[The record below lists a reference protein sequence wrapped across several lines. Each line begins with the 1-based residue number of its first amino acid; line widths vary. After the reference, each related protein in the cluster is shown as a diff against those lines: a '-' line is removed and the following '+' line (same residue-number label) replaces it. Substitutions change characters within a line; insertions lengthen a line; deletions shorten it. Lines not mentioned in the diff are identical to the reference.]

1 MRPFLLAAMLIPFC
15 PVLALAQSS
24 SGESNKPR
32 VCVAIVENA
41 STVSA
46 YEERLTERLV
56 KDLRRNKLEAVA
68 MDSSTTKEHTL
79 RPTRQNT
86 AEADEKQCGYTL
98 LTQIVETR
106 TSPAAPQTSPRDS
119 ARVPSV
125 DASDPAGA
133 SSGSESREKWGIA
146 FALFRTSRYDP
157 VFETFILERASA
169 NVSDT
174 FLVAMDR
181 IANRVSREVKKK

>member
-1 MRPFLLAAMLIPFC
+1 MRLSLLAAVVIPFC

-24 SGESNKPR
+24 SGELKRPR
-32 VCVAIVENA
+32 VCVALVENT

-56 KDLRRNKLEAVA
+56 KSLRRDKLEAVA

-86 AEADEKQCGYTL
+86 DEADSKQCGYTL

-106 TSPAAPQTSPRDS
+106 TSPAAPETAPWAG

-125 DASDPAGA
+125 DTSEPTGGR
-133 SSGSESREKWGIA
+133 SGPVYREELGIA

-157 VFETFILERASA
+157 VLNTFILERASA

-174 FLVAMDR
+174 FLVAMDK

>member
-1 MRPFLLAAMLIPFC
+1 MRSFLLAALLIPFC

-24 SGESNKPR
+24 SGELKRPR
-32 VCVAIVENA
+32 VCVALVENT

-56 KDLRRNKLEAVA
+56 KSLRRDQLEAVA

-86 AEADEKQCGYTL
+86 DEADRKQRSYTL

-106 TSPAAPQTSPRDS
+106 TNPAAPETFPRAG

-125 DASDPAGA
+125 DASDPMGGR
-133 SSGSESREKWGIA
+133 SGPVYREELGIA

-157 VFETFILERASA
+157 VLSTFILERASA
-169 NVSDT
+169 NVADT

-181 IANRVSREVKKK
+181 IANRVIREVKKK

>member
-1 MRPFLLAAMLIPFC
+1 MRLFLLAAVVIPFC
-15 PVLALAQSS
+15 PALVLAQSS
-24 SGESNKPR
+24 SRDLKKTR
-32 VCVAIVENA
+32 VCVAIVDNT
-41 STVSA
+41 STVSV

-56 KDLRRNKLEAVA
+56 KSLRRDKLEAVA

-86 AEADEKQCGYTL
+86 DEADSKQCSYTL

-106 TSPAAPQTSPRDS
+106 TNPGAPETSPRAG

-125 DASDPAGA
+125 DASDPMGGN
-133 SSGSESREKWGIA
+133 SGPVYREEMGIA
-146 FALFRTSRYDP
+146 FALFRTSHYDP
-157 VFETFILERASA
+157 VLNTFILERASA

-174 FLVAMDR
+174 FLMAMDR

>member
-1 MRPFLLAAMLIPFC
+1 MRPFLLAAVVIPFC

-24 SGESNKPR
+24 SRESNKPR
-32 VCVAIVENA
+32 VCVAIVDNT
-41 STVSA
+41 STVSV

-56 KDLRRNKLEAVA
+56 KSLRRDKLEAVA
-68 MDSSTTKEHTL
+68 MDSSTTREHTL
-79 RPTRQNT
+79 RPTRQNSD
-86 AEADEKQCGYTL
+86 EADSKQCGYTL

-106 TSPAAPQTSPRDS
+106 INPAAPETSPRAG

-125 DASDPAGA
+125 DASDPMGGR
-133 SSGSESREKWGIA
+133 SGPVYREELGIA

-157 VFETFILERASA
+157 VLNTFILERASA

-181 IANRVSREVKKK
+181 IANRVSRELKKK